1 MYACFQILG
10 RKEEQDTALRVEVP
24 LLAGVRGAAEGSR
37 REVFEAASRGS
48 GVGGSW

>member
-1 MYACFQILG
+1 MHVYTLLLSSTFSV
-10 RKEEQDTALRVEVP
+10 RVEVP
-24 LLAGVRGAAEGSR
+24 LLAGVQGAAEGSR